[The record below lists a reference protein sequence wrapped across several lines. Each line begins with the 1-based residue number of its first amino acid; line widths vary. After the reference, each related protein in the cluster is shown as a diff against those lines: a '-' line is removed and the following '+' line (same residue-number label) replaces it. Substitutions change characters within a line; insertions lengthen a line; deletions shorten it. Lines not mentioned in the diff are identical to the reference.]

1 MEFDPSVPLVE
12 FEELAQSVAACE
24 PGRNF
29 VTYERKLFE
38 RIDYLR
44 QAAGVSP
51 YVAVGAEIAAAQ
63 VDRLA
68 VIGLRVI

>member
-1 MEFDPSVPLVE
+1 MEFDPSVPLAE

-51 YVAVGAEIAAAQ
+51 YGSSPLEAAQ
-63 VDRLA
+63 EARLTA
-68 VIGLRVI
+68 IGLRVI